1 MKTVINPI
9 HLTFE
14 AAKTIIIESLNET
27 SAAIGRR
34 DYRAIKKCFGTCER
48 LYKNGNACVRIL
60 IENLYIYSLSLHL
73 PADNKRRH
81 EVEELLPA
89 QLNLIYRSQLYQ
101 HGC

>member
-1 MKTVINPI
+1 MKSVINPI
-9 HLTFE
+9 HLTFQ

-27 SAAIGRR
+27 RVAIGQR
-34 DYRAIKKCFGTCER
+34 DYAAIKKCFGTCER
-48 LYKNGNACVRIL
+48 LYQNGNAFVRML

-81 EVEELLPA
+81 EIEKLLPP
-89 QLNLIYRSQLYQ
+89 QLSLIYCSQLYQ